1 MFLFIQARWLGV
13 PVRSDVK
20 IITCGVMCAAL
31 SCSARLNSRA
41 LTITPPWSVNKLD
54 PSKHKREN
62 YESHSSRIIQNIYI
76 LFDKSLKLLVSQA
89 TFLDRGLKTRHGQSQ
104 ILLQIAGSVLRGGVR
119 KATSD
124 PRGTFCIKMLIFLAQ
139 SSQPLVTTL

>member
-1 MFLFIQARWLGV
+1 MFILARRLGV
-13 PVRSDVK
+13 LDRSDVK

-62 YESHSSRIIQNIYI
+62 YESHSNRIIQNIYI
-76 LFDKSLKLLVSQA
+76 LFYKSLKLLVSQA
-89 TFLDRGLKTRHGQSQ
+89 TFLDRGLKRDMDRVSR

>member
-1 MFLFIQARWLGV
+1 MFILARRLGGLD
-13 PVRSDVK
+13 RSDVK

-62 YESHSSRIIQNIYI
+62 YESHSKIG
-76 LFDKSLKLLVSQA
+76 LFKISTLYDKSLKLLVSQA
-89 TFLDRGLKTRHGQSQ
+89 TFLDRGLKTRYGQSQ
-104 ILLQIAGSVLRGGVR
+104 
-119 KATSD
+119 SD
-124 PRGTFCIKMLIFLAQ
+124 PFTNCRECPERRGAKGDIRSEGNFLY
-139 SSQPLVTTL
+139 